1 MAWGEHRGW
10 GGTRPAVAAGEEVF
24 ILTLCIS
31 GTVRFTP
38 VSAVFKMG
46 DGFPGFNEHSRWE
59 SSLGDSSNFFDIFW
73 EEIPLFPYSPE
84 TYGSFLNKMSICC
97 HHTEN
102 ICYTQIRDGRFS
114 CISCNFSLFS
124 GYRRSGS

>member
-10 GGTRPAVAAGEEVF
+10 GGTRPAVATGEEVF

-46 DGFPGFNEHSRWE
+46 D
-59 SSLGDSSNFFDIFW
+59 
-73 EEIPLFPYSPE
+73 
-84 TYGSFLNKMSICC
+84 
-97 HHTEN
+97 
-102 ICYTQIRDGRFS
+102 
-114 CISCNFSLFS
+114 
-124 GYRRSGS
+124 

>member
-10 GGTRPAVAAGEEVF
+10 GGTRPAVDTGEEVF

-46 DGFPGFNEHSRWE
+46 D
-59 SSLGDSSNFFDIFW
+59 
-73 EEIPLFPYSPE
+73 
-84 TYGSFLNKMSICC
+84 
-97 HHTEN
+97 
-102 ICYTQIRDGRFS
+102 
-114 CISCNFSLFS
+114 
-124 GYRRSGS
+124 